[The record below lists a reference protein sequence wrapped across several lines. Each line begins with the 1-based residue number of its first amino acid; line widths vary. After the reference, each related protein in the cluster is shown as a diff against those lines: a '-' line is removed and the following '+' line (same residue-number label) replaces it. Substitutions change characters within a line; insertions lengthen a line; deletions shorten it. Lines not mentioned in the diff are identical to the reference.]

1 MTTVD
6 VIVRPDESARPV
18 RIKGRRVKSSFV
30 MFVFKVGWAS
40 FVKFVFK
47 VGNRSVAEGA
57 FQKC

>member
-1 MTTVD
+1 
-6 VIVRPDESARPV
+6 
-18 RIKGRRVKSSFV
+18 

-47 VGNRSVAEGA
+47 VGNRSVAEGT